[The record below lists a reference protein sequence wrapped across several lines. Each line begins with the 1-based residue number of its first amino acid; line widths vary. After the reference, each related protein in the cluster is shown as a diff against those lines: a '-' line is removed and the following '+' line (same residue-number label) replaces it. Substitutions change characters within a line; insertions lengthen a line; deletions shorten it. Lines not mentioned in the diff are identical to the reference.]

1 MNGTQSKSIE
11 GIFWQFSLKR
21 VFFQLALILLGF
33 AFLFFITL
41 MKAKGTAGFGFE
53 PLLFV
58 YTIFVTAFQL
68 SRLVAAMFYNHAY
81 RGAIPAKTENEN
93 NPNGKFEPLVTFVIP
108 CKNEEAVIAETVREQ
123 EILGKVLFSVP
134 YVGYAVARA
143 KTPVG
148 FLLIV
153 IVPSVVIIYEEIR
166 NIAAEVRKYWARRK
180 KKRDFLEE
188 RISNISFDTEDNLP
202 KNIQPER
209 KPFAE
214 VKRPRRL

>member
-1 MNGTQSKSIE
+1 M
-11 GIFWQFSLKR
+11 LKR
-21 VFFQLALILLGF
+21 ICRTIYYIFLAVVAVVALALIF
-33 AFLFFITL
+33 SAFPVKGNFKSLVVLSSSMEPKVKMGSVVAVRPATEYKVGDIIT
-41 MKAKGTAGFGFE
+41 FGE
-53 PLLFV
+53 MSRTKSP
-58 YTIFVTAFQL
+58 TTHRIAEIKNENGGKIFVTKGDA
-68 SRLVAAMFYNHAY
+68 
-81 RGAIPAKTENEN
+81 N
-93 NPNGKFEPLVTFVIP
+93 NAPDQK
-108 CKNEEAVIAETVREQ
+108 TVREQ